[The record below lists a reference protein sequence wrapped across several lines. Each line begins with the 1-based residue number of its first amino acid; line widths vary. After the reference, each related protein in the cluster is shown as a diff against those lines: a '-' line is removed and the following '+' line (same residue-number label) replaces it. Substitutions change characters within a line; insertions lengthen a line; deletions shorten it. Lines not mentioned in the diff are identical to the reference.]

1 MAASSIL
8 FDHLSHWASV
18 QPDAAFMVEAETG
31 RTVRYAQ
38 TLAAVHRLRRDLGDA
53 PACVLLALP
62 GGVEIGLVWLSAL
75 TGGHTLLPFA
85 PQATAHEAARLSSLF
100 APDVVVV
107 ERLEDASRLGSGG
120 ARVMAHEAMDGPLA
134 A

>member
-1 MAASSIL
+1 MRRSWSRRRRA
-8 FDHLSHWASV
+8 
-18 QPDAAFMVEAETG
+18 
-31 RTVRYAQ
+31 RTITYAQ
-38 TLAAVHRLRRDLGDA
+38 TLAAVHRLRRALGDA

-62 GGVEIGLVWLSAL
+62 GGIENGLVWLSAL

-107 ERLEDASRLGSGG
+107 ERWRTPVVWGSA
-120 ARVMAHEAMDGPLA
+120 ARA
-134 A
+134 